1 MTSVASG
8 YALAA
13 LVATAALAPAAAAQ
27 ESTLPFAVGERL
39 EYVGRVRGLTGRGS
53 MWVNGPVLVRG
64 ISTYELHFDFTARV
78 GPLSVTQRTVS
89 WLDPERM
96 AVMRFAKYERH
107 LLARHQEDVE
117 LFPTERRW
125 RTKDGESGESPTDA
139 PLDEL
144 SFIYF
149 IRTLP
154 LGSDSTLS
162 FSRHFDAQRSP
173 TTVRVL
179 GHEQIA
185 TATGSVGTTVVE
197 MRVRDPEHYR
207 GEGTIRFSISED
219 RCRIPMRI
227 ESTIPDAGT
236 VVLTLA
242 NSSVDSLCP
251 SRLARR

>member
-8 YALAA
+8 FALVA
-13 LVATAALAPAAAAQ
+13 LVATTAFAPVATAQ
-27 ESTLPFAVGERL
+27 ESPLPFAVGERL
-39 EYVGRVRGLTGRGS
+39 EYVGKVRGISGKGS
-53 MWVNGPVLVRG
+53 MWIDGPVLVRG
-64 ISTYELHFDFTARV
+64 VSTYELHFDFTARV
-78 GPLSVTQRTVS
+78 GPMSVTQRTVS

-96 AVMRFAKYERH
+96 AVMRFAKHERR
-107 LLARHQEDVE
+107 LLARHEEDVE

-125 RTKDGESGESPTDA
+125 RAKDGESGESPTDA

-154 LGSDSTLS
+154 LGADSTFS

-179 GHEQIA
+179 GHELITTFA
-185 TATGSVGTTVVE
+185 GPVPTTVVE

-207 GEGTIRFSISED
+207 GEGTIRFSISD
-219 RCRIPMRI
+219 DPCRIPLRI

-242 NSSVDSLCP
+242 SSGGDSLCS